1 MGPEDTPGMGAELGL
16 ERTHR
21 VWGLSLVWR
30 GHTGYGAGGH
40 QVWGLSLVWRGHT
53 GYGAG

>member
-16 ERTHR
+16 ERTHQVWR
-21 VWGLSLVWR
+21 RMTHPVWGLTLVWR

-40 QVWGLSLVWRGHT
+40 TR
-53 GYGAG
+53 YGG